1 MRNRSAHGTKGLT
14 RRQVLKGAAGFGAG
28 VGFIGNWRWARA
40 QAKKPILIGLT
51 CDATG
56 TFADSGQAERRGMIL
71 AIEEFNAKGGVL
83 GRPIEHKWEDTETDA
98 SVAVRKAQR
107 LIERDKIDFMMGAL
121 SSGVAAPLSE
131 LAQRYGII
139 YFNSNSSS
147 DTVTNE
153 KCQRVN
159 FAWDANNWMFANALG
174 PLVAKDLGKK
184 WFLLTHDYVW
194 GKNATAV
201 TRDVMKKVGA
211 EEMGELFI
219 PQGARDFS
227 AQLLR
232 IRSVK
237 PQVVIANM
245 AGIEQTALREQAAEF
260 GAEKDAAWVFPQQD
274 FPDMV
279 TLGPKKSFGYFCTTW
294 HYTLDEP
301 GVKEFTDRFRKR
313 WANAPIPVPD
323 NVSCNGYLAARELL
337 RAVERA
343 GTTKSHDVIKAL
355 EGHVI
360 KDNFRKY
367 PSVIREWDHLVGQ
380 MLYLARTK
388 KESEMKD
395 KYDMIDMMSAVPP
408 EAASPP
414 RGVSTCKMQSYA
426 ETPVYGG

>member
-14 RRQVLKGAAGFGAG
+14 RRQVLKAAAGFGAG
-28 VGFIGNWRWARA
+28 VGFIGPWRWARA

-147 DTVTNE
+147 ETVTNE
-153 KCQRVN
+153 KCQRTN
-159 FAWDANNWMFANALG
+159 FVWDANNWMFAYALG

-194 GKNATAV
+194 GKNATAL
-201 TRDVMKKVGA
+201 TREVMKKVGA

-294 HYTLDEP
+294 HYTLNEP
-301 GVKEFTDRFRKR
+301 GVKEFTERFRKR
-313 WANAPIPVPD
+313 WADAPIPVPD

-343 GTTKSHDVIKAL
+343 GTTRSHEVIKAL

-388 KESEMKD
+388 KESDMKD
-395 KYDMIDMMSAVPP
+395 KYDMIEMMSAVPP
-408 EAASPP
+408 EVASPP
-414 RGVSTCKMQSYA
+414 REISKCKMQSYA

>member
-1 MRNRSAHGTKGLT
+1 MGNRSTHGTTGLT
-14 RRQVLKGAAGFGAG
+14 RRQVLKAAAGIGAG

-83 GRPIEHKWEDTETDA
+83 GRPIEHKWEDTETDP

-121 SSGVAAPLSE
+121 SSGVAAPLSD

-139 YFNSNSSS
+139 YCNSNSSS

-153 KCQRVN
+153 KCQRTN
-159 FAWDANNWMFANALG
+159 FVWDANNWMFANALG
-174 PLVAKDLGKK
+174 PLVVKELGKK
-184 WFLLTHDYVW
+184 WFLVTHDYVW

-301 GVKEFTDRFRKR
+301 GVKEFTERFRKR
-313 WANAPIPVPD
+313 WASAPIPVPD

-360 KDNFRKY
+360 KDNFRKF

-408 EAASPP
+408 EVASPP
-414 RGVSTCKMQSYA
+414 REVSKCKMQSYA